1 MPDIL
6 RCDSALIETLK
17 SNPDYDYHRE
27 LVGQQESL
35 WEMLKAWFDA
45 WLRSLWHDQT
55 AMGLLDTILVVVGVV
70 AVGLIA
76 WFLYKYRPE
85 LFRRNR
91 QTIKEED
98 DEEETIY
105 GIDFDREISRA
116 AESGNYRQAV
126 RYVYLKTLRRL
137 SDTGKIDWQPSKT
150 PSQYL
155 REVPSEAFRTLTS
168 HFLRVRYGNFT
179 ATRPLFEEMQRLS
192 QEGGWG

>member
-6 RCDSALIETLK
+6 RCDSSLIKTLK

-91 QTIKEED
+91 QTLKEEG

-155 REVPSEAFRTLTS
+155 REVPSEALRTLTS

>member
-1 MPDIL
+1 MPDSL
-6 RCDSALIETLK
+6 RCDSTLIETLK
-17 SNPDYDYHRE
+17 GDPAYDYHRE

-45 WLRSLWHDQT
+45 WLRSLWHDRT
-55 AMGLLDTILVVVGVV
+55 AMGLLDTILFVVGVV

-85 LFRRNR
+85 LFRRKR
-91 QTIKEED
+91 LTINEESE
-98 DEEETIY
+98 EEETIY
-105 GIDFDREISRA
+105 GIDFDREINRA
-116 AESGNYRQAV
+116 VEAANYRQAV

-137 SDTGKIDWQPSKT
+137 SDTGRIDWQPSKT

-155 REVPSEAFRTLTS
+155 REVPSETFRSLTN

-179 ATRPLFEEMQRLS
+179 ATRQLFEEVQRLS
-192 QEGGWG
+192 QEGGWQ